1 MTQSVKKGIPTLER
15 AEREV
20 SERHRPFPCS
30 GRSASALDPPR
41 TRSTITRINLATLPP
56 QPDLDLGHSKNRYAI
71 MSESLLSSRNLA
83 FELYEVLDAE
93 GLTRRERFAEHSRE
107 TFDAAL
113 GTARTIAEKY
123 FAPHNR
129 KADENEPRYENG
141 EAILIPEVK
150 PAVDAFLAAGFLNAS
165 RDFEAGG
172 MQLPTLLSQA
182 CFAHFQAANVGTT
195 AYPFLTMGAA
205 NLIESFGNDE
215 QKQRFLQPMIEGRFF
230 GTMALTEPHAGSSL
244 SDIRTRAEP
253 AEDGTYRLRGN
264 KIFISGGDHALSEN
278 IVHMV
283 LAKLPDAPGGV
294 KGISLF
300 IVPKFLVN
308 DDGSLGKRNDVLL
321 TGLFHKMGWKGTTST
336 GLNFGDNGEC
346 VGYLVGKPHH
356 GLSYMFQ
363 MMNEARIGVGLGAVM
378 LGYSGYLYSLDY
390 ARDRPQGRLPDS
402 KSPESAPVPIIQH
415 ADVRRM
421 LLTQKAYVEGAFDLC
436 LYASR
441 LFDDTQTGEAEDARK
456 HAHELLDLLTPV
468 VKSWP
473 SEFCLK
479 ANELAIQVLGGHGY
493 TREYPVEQYYR
504 DNRLNPIHEGTHGI
518 QSLDLLGRKLAQ
530 NGGTGLKQLLR
541 LISDTCERAQG
552 YDSLHELRQPLEQ
565 LVAHVQAVTLGLLTD
580 LAQGRITSTLANSAL
595 YLKVFGHTIIGWR
608 WLEQA
613 IRAEEGLGKG
623 HSADSDFYKGKLQA
637 ARYFL
642 TRELPGCHHELS
654 ILENRDDT
662 CLAMRDDWF

>member
-1 MTQSVKKGIPTLER
+1 
-15 AEREV
+15 
-20 SERHRPFPCS
+20 
-30 GRSASALDPPR
+30 
-41 TRSTITRINLATLPP
+41 
-56 QPDLDLGHSKNRYAI
+56 

-93 GLTRRERFAEHSRE
+93 ALIRRERFAEHSRE
-107 TFDAAL
+107 TFDAAI

-141 EAILIPEVK
+141 TAVLIPEVK
-150 PAVDAFLAAGFLNAS
+150 PAVDAFLEAGFLNAA

-182 CFAHFQAANVGTT
+182 CFAHFQAANAGTT

-205 NLIESFGNDE
+205 NLIESFGSDE

-253 AEDGTYRLRGN
+253 AADGSYRLRGN
-264 KIFISGGDHALSEN
+264 KIFISGGDHNLSEN

-321 TGLFHKMGWKGTTST
+321 AGLFHKMGWKGTTST
-336 GLNFGDNGEC
+336 ALNFGDNGEC

-363 MMNEARIGVGLGAVM
+363 MMNEARIGVGMGAVM
-378 LGYSGYLYSLDY
+378 LGYAGYLYSLDY
-390 ARDRPQGRLPDS
+390 ARDRPQGRLPDN
-402 KSPESAPVPIIQH
+402 KSPDSAPVSIIQH
-415 ADVRRM
+415 TDVRRM
-421 LLTQKAYVEGAFDLC
+421 LLTQKAYVEGAFDLG
-436 LYASR
+436 LYAAR
-441 LFDDTQTGEAEDARK
+441 LFDDAQTGETEQIRQQ
-456 HAHELLDLLTPV
+456 AHELLDLLTPI

-479 ANELAIQVLGGHGY
+479 ANELAIQILGGHGY
-493 TREYPVEQYYR
+493 TREYPVEQHYR

-530 NGGTGLKQLLR
+530 NGGAGLKQLVR
-541 LISDTCERAQG
+541 LIADTTQRASAHSQL
-552 YDSLHELRQPLEQ
+552 DHLRQPLEQ
-565 LVAHVQAVTLGLLTD
+565 LVTALQGVTVGLLTD
-580 LAQGRITSTLANSAL
+580 LAQGKVNVALANSAL
-595 YLKVFGHTIIGWR
+595 YLKAFGHTVIGWR

-613 IRAEEGLGKG
+613 IRAEEGLSRGNA
-623 HSADSDFYKGKLQA
+623 ADLDFYKGKLQA

-642 TRELPGCHHELS
+642 TWEVPACHHELA
-654 ILENRDDT
+654 ILQARDDV
-662 CLAMRDDWF
+662 CLSMQNEWF

>member
-1 MTQSVKKGIPTLER
+1 
-15 AEREV
+15 
-20 SERHRPFPCS
+20 
-30 GRSASALDPPR
+30 
-41 TRSTITRINLATLPP
+41 
-56 QPDLDLGHSKNRYAI
+56 
-71 MSESLLSSRNLA
+71 MSETLLSSRNLA

-93 GLTRRERFAEHSRE
+93 ALIRRERFAEHSRE
-107 TFDAAL
+107 TFDAAI

-141 EAILIPEVK
+141 EAVLIPEVK
-150 PAVDAFLAAGFLNAS
+150 PAVDAFLEAGFLNAA
-165 RDFEAGG
+165 RDFEEGG

-182 CFAHFQAANVGTT
+182 CFAHFQAANAGTT
-195 AYPFLTMGAA
+195 AYPFLSMGVA
-205 NLIESFGNDE
+205 NLIESFGSDE
-215 QKQRFLQPMIEGRFF
+215 QKQRFLQPIIEGRFF

-253 AEDGTYRLRGN
+253 AADGSYRLRGN
-264 KIFISGGDHALSEN
+264 KIFISGGDHSLSKN

-283 LAKLPDAPGGV
+283 LAKLPDAPAGV

-308 DDGSLGKRNDVLL
+308 EDGTNGPRNDVILA
-321 TGLFHKMGWKGTTST
+321 GLFHKMGWRGTTST
-336 GLNFGDNGEC
+336 ALNFGDNGQC
-346 VGYLVGKPHH
+346 VGYLVGKPHQ

-363 MMNEARIGVGLGAVM
+363 MMNEARIGVGMGAIM
-378 LGYSGYLYSLDY
+378 LGYAGYLYSLDY
-390 ARDRPQGRLPDS
+390 ARERPQGRLPDNRD
-402 KSPESAPVPIIQH
+402 PQSAPVPIIQH

-421 LLTQKAYVEGAFDLC
+421 LLTQKAYVEGAFDLG
-436 LYASR
+436 LYSAR
-441 LFDDTQTGEAEDARK
+441 LFDDTQTGETEEGRHQAQ
-456 HAHELLDLLTPV
+456 ELLDLLTPI

-479 ANELAIQVLGGHGY
+479 ANELAIQILGGHGY

-530 NGGTGLKQLLR
+530 NNGAGLKQLIR
-541 LISDTCERAQG
+541 LIADTTRRASAHQG
-552 YDSLHELRQPLEQ
+552 LDALRQPLEQ
-565 LVAHVQAVTLGLLTD
+565 LVTRLQTVTVGLLTD
-580 LAQGRITSTLANSAL
+580 LAQGKVSTTLANSAL
-595 YLKVFGHTIIGWR
+595 YLKVFGHTVIGWR

-613 IRAEEGLGKG
+613 IRATEGLARNNP
-623 HSADSDFYKGKLQA
+623 SDADFYQGKLQA

-642 TRELPGCHHELS
+642 TWEIPGCNHELTL
-654 ILENRDDT
+654 LENRDDA
-662 CLAMRDDWF
+662 CLGMQAEWF

>member
-1 MTQSVKKGIPTLER
+1 
-15 AEREV
+15 
-20 SERHRPFPCS
+20 
-30 GRSASALDPPR
+30 
-41 TRSTITRINLATLPP
+41 
-56 QPDLDLGHSKNRYAI
+56 
-71 MSESLLSSRNLA
+71 MSETLLSSRNLA

-93 GLTRRERFAEHSRE
+93 GLTQRERFAEHNRE

-113 GTARTIAEKY
+113 GTARSIAEKF

-129 KADENEPRYENG
+129 KGDEHEPRYEDG
-141 EAILIPEVK
+141 QAVLIPEVK
-150 PAVDAFLAAGFLNAS
+150 PAVDAFLEAGFLNAARS
-165 RDFEAGG
+165 FEAGG

-182 CFAHFQAANVGTT
+182 CFAHFQAANAASTS
-195 AYPFLTMGAA
+195 YPFLTMGAA
-205 NLIESFGNDE
+205 NLIESFGTEE
-215 QKQRFLQPMIEGRFF
+215 QKQRFLQPMIDGRFF

-253 AEDGTYRLRGN
+253 AADGSYRLKGN
-264 KIFISGGDHALSEN
+264 KIFISGGDHPLSEN

-283 LAKLPDAPGGV
+283 LAKLPDAPPGV

-308 DDGSLGKRNDVLL
+308 DDGSLGPRNDVLL
-321 TGLFHKMGWKGTTST
+321 AGLFHKMGWRGTTST
-336 GLNFGDNGEC
+336 ALNFGDNGQC

-363 MMNEARIGVGLGAVM
+363 MMNEARIGVGMGAVM
-378 LGYSGYLYSLDY
+378 LGYAGYLYSLEY
-390 ARDRPQGRLPDS
+390 ARERPQGRLPDS
-402 KSPESAPVPIIQH
+402 KDPSTAPVAIIQH

-421 LLTQKAYVEGAFDLC
+421 LLTQKAYVEGAFDLG
-436 LYASR
+436 LYAAR
-441 LFDDTQTGEAEDARK
+441 LFDDTTTLADAAERQQ
-456 HAHELLDLLTPV
+456 AHELLDLLTPI

-479 ANELAIQVLGGHGY
+479 ANELAIQILGGHGY

-530 NGGTGLKQLLR
+530 NGGAGLKRLVRLIAETGERARAHQSLDALR
-541 LISDTCERAQG
+541 L
-552 YDSLHELRQPLEQ
+552 PLEQ
-565 LVAHVQAVTLGLLTD
+565 LVTRLQNVTLGLLGD
-580 LAQGRITSTLANSAL
+580 LASGKVTGTLANSAL
-595 YLKVFGHTIIGWR
+595 YLKAFGHAVIGWR

-613 IRAEEGLGKG
+613 IRAEEGLAQAVA
-623 HSADSDFYKGKLQA
+623 ADRDFYLGKLQA

-642 TRELPGCHHELS
+642 TWEVPGCQHELAL
-654 ILENRDDT
+654 LEARDDT
-662 CLAMRDDWF
+662 CLSMQDAWF